1 MLRWE
6 IRLVSDP
13 TFLPLLTSLRLAD
26 KERIYL
32 RLYICLRFSGEDGR
46 GGVKRSGRGKAGGG
60 GWGGVCTSHAIP
72 PCVVVGYDEEFCE
85 MKDNFSR
92 DASE

>member
-13 TFLPLLTSLRLAD
+13 TFLPLLTGLRVAD

-46 GGVKRSGRGKAGGG
+46 GGEEVREGEGRGGF
-60 GWGGVCTSHAIP
+60 CTSHAIP
-72 PCVVVGYDEEFCE
+72 RRVLW
-85 MKDNFSR
+85 
-92 DASE
+92 

>member
-13 TFLPLLTSLRLAD
+13 TFLPLLTGLRVAD

-46 GGVKRSGRGKAGGG
+46 GGEEVREGE
-60 GWGGVCTSHAIP
+60 GGVLHFSCDSA

-92 DASE
+92 GVSE